1 MRILPYF
8 LFTLCLC
15 VMPNA
20 WSQTSNNKRV
30 DGIVGMVG
38 DKIVLESDVQKNLL
52 DLMSRK
58 DKPENFGECEVFGS
72 LLESKLFL
80 YHAELDSIQVAP
92 EQVEQNLQAQLDQ
105 AVQVL
110 GSTDALAELYGKSS
124 FEEVSAYLRE
134 IIEDNLKINQY
145 QGVLTDNIGITP
157 EEVRQFLSSLPEE
170 ELPII
175 GDQVEL
181 AEILIEPV
189 VSEEQV
195 QAVIDQL
202 KQIKKEVE
210 EGASFSSKV
219 YLYTED
225 PGSVQTGG
233 FYTINKNNSQ
243 FVKEFNDVAFSLKE
257 GQISEPFKTDYGYH
271 IIYLE
276 KIRDDNY
283 DVRHILIKPKPTAE
297 AVQKAKDLADE
308 VRMKILNKE
317 ITFNE
322 AVLQYSDNKTNKN
335 SNGIMMHPQ
344 TGDTR
349 FELNSITDRLLYNA
363 IYNLKEGEMSQVIEY
378 QFRGDARYQIIRVLD
393 KIDSHKA
400 DFTKDFVALQR
411 IALDNKKRDKLGQWI
426 NKKIGETYIFV
437 DDQYKNCNFANPW
450 VQK

>member
-1 MRILPYF
+1 
-8 LFTLCLC
+8 
-15 VMPNA
+15 
-20 WSQTSNNKRV
+20 
-30 DGIVGMVG
+30 
-38 DKIVLESDVQKNLL
+38 
-52 DLMSRK
+52 
-58 DKPENFGECEVFGS
+58 
-72 LLESKLFL
+72 
-80 YHAELDSIQVAP
+80 
-92 EQVEQNLQAQLDQ
+92 
-105 AVQVL
+105 
-110 GSTDALAELYGKSS
+110 
-124 FEEVSAYLRE
+124 
-134 IIEDNLKINQY
+134 
-145 QGVLTDNIGITP
+145 
-157 EEVRQFLSSLPEE
+157 
-170 ELPII
+170 
-175 GDQVEL
+175 
-181 AEILIEPV
+181 
-189 VSEEQV
+189 
-195 QAVIDQL
+195 
-202 KQIKKEVE
+202 
-210 EGASFSSKV
+210 
-219 YLYTED
+219 
-225 PGSVQTGG
+225 TGG
-233 FYTINKNNSQ
+233 YYTINKNNSQ

-297 AVQKAKDLADE
+297 AVQEAKELADE

-378 QFRGDARYQIIRVLD
+378 QFRGDARYQIIKILD